1 MRLRRLRDDDVLE
14 SDTPLVRGGELDP
27 DILRADAQRY
37 HDVYATYGIS
47 VFAVR
52 GLSLEEMAPQVPLVR
67 FGRMTIIIARE
78 LAGCGLRLEPTGRNP
93 RHYTVGFYDLER
105 GVKALASC
113 ACEVVT
119 NPYHDG

>member
-1 MRLRRLRDDDVLE
+1 MRA
-14 SDTPLVRGGELDP
+14 P
-27 DILRADAQRY
+27 LRADRTESA
-37 HDVYATYGIS
+37 S
-47 VFAVR
+47 
-52 GLSLEEMAPQVPLVR
+52 LS
-67 FGRMTIIIARE
+67 
-78 LAGCGLRLEPTGRNP
+78 GRNP

>member
-1 MRLRRLRDDDVLE
+1 M
-14 SDTPLVRGGELDP
+14 
-27 DILRADAQRY
+27 
-37 HDVYATYGIS
+37 
-47 VFAVR
+47 R
-52 GLSLEEMAPQVPLVR
+52 GLSLEEMAPQEPLVR

>member
-1 MRLRRLRDDDVLE
+1 M
-14 SDTPLVRGGELDP
+14 RGGELEARTFCEP
-27 DILRADAQRY
+27 TLERYYDI
-37 HDVYATYGIS
+37 YATYGIS

-52 GLSLEEMAPQVPLVR
+52 GLSLEEMAQQVPLVR

-93 RHYTVGFYDLER
+93 CHYTAGFDDLER

-113 ACEVVT
+113 AREVVT